1 MTTKIGFNFSENTT
15 EKREIVI
22 PEVIED
28 EQIIRK
34 SLVEI
39 KFPDVYKP
47 YTYYNDSF
55 NLKLGDRVFVDGKLE
70 GVMGVVVNITY
81 NFKIKLSDYKRVIG
95 KSDANVQGEFYFAG
109 SHFVTFDPTVLPYE
123 KALTWFKAPEEDEE
137 YVSGTDGS
145 TFLLETL
152 EGLKF
157 DEYDLE
163 NGKEI
168 YMENGV
174 EYLELNGTKGRAIVV
189 TSKPY
194 IVDFTYKNGE
204 ISELYCEC
212 YHVTPCKHCFATLLQ
227 LRDTLNFI
235 ERNYA
240 DLYEKT
246 NYFATILKG
255 KFFTI
260 AVDTKAT
267 GSINLK

>member
-1 MTTKIGFNFSENTT
+1 MSTKTGFSFNENST
-15 EKREIVI
+15 EKREVII
-22 PEVIED
+22 PEVITD
-28 EQIIRK
+28 DMIIRK

-55 NLKLGDRVFVDGKLE
+55 NLKIGDHVFVDGKLE

-95 KSDANVQGEFYFAG
+95 KADTNVQGEFHFAG
-109 SHFVTFDPTVLPYE
+109 SHFVTFDPNALTYE

-145 TFLLETL
+145 SFVLENL
-152 EGLKF
+152 EGLNF
-157 DEYDLE
+157 DERDL
-163 NGKEI
+163 GDGYEI

-174 EYLELNGTKGRAIVV
+174 EYLELNGIKGRAIVV
-189 TSKPY
+189 TTKPY
-194 IVDFTYKNGE
+194 IVEFTYKNGG

-227 LRDTLNFI
+227 LRETLKCI
-235 ERNYA
+235 EKNYSA
-240 DLYEKT
+240 EFEKT

-255 KFFTI
+255 KFFTF
-260 AVDTKAT
+260 AVDSQTT
-267 GSINLK
+267 GSVNLK

>member
-1 MTTKIGFNFSENTT
+1 MTTKIGFNFNESST
-15 EKREIVI
+15 EKREVII
-22 PEVIED
+22 PEAVTD
-28 EQIIRK
+28 DQIIRK

-81 NFKIKLSDYKRVIG
+81 NFKIKLLDYKRVIG
-95 KSDANVQGEFYFAG
+95 KADANVQGEFHFAG
-109 SHFVTFDPTVLPYE
+109 SHFITFDPNALPYS

-137 YVSGTDGS
+137 YESGADGS
-145 TFLLETL
+145 TFPLETL

-194 IVDFTYKNGE
+194 IVDFTYKDGE

-212 YHVTPCKHCFATLLQ
+212 YHLTPCKHCFATLLQ
-227 LRDTLNFI
+227 LRDTLNSI
-235 ERNYA
+235 ESNYA

-246 NYFATILKG
+246 NYFATVLKTA
-255 KFFTI
+255 FFNVV
-260 AVDTKAT
+260 VDSKTT
-267 GSINLK
+267 GSINV

>member
-1 MTTKIGFNFSENTT
+1 MSTKIGFNFSENIPERETVM
-15 EKREIVI
+15 REIINEETPVI
-22 PEVIED
+22 
-28 EQIIRK
+28 QK

-55 NLKLGDRVFVDGKLE
+55 ALKIGDHVFVDGKLE

-95 KSDANVQGEFYFAG
+95 KAETNVQGEFHFAG
-109 SHFVTFDPTVLPYE
+109 SHFVTFDPNSLTFE

-145 TFLLETL
+145 SFVLENL
-152 EGLKF
+152 EGLNY
-157 DEYDLE
+157 DEGDL
-163 NGKEI
+163 GDGYEI
-168 YMENGV
+168 YMENSV

-194 IVDFTYKNGE
+194 IVEFTYKNGE

-227 LRDTLNFI
+227 LREALKCI
-235 ERNYA
+235 EENYSA
-240 DLYEKT
+240 EFEKA

-255 KFFTI
+255 KFFTF
-260 AVDTKAT
+260 AVDSKTT

>member
-1 MTTKIGFNFSENTT
+1 MTTKIGFNFNENRT
-15 EKREIVI
+15 EKRGIVI
-22 PEVIED
+22 PEVTED
-28 EQIIRK
+28 DHIIRK

-81 NFKIKLSDYKRVIG
+81 NFKIKLSNYKRVIG
-95 KSDANVQGEFYFAG
+95 KADANVRGKFHSAG
-109 SHFVTFDPTVLPYE
+109 SHFVTFDPTALPYE

-145 TFLLETL
+145 IFLLETL

-174 EYLELNGTKGRAIVV
+174 EYLELNGTKGRTIVT

-194 IVDFTYKNGE
+194 IVEFTYKNGE

-212 YHVTPCKHCFATLLQ
+212 YHLTPCKHCFATLLQ
-227 LRDTLNFI
+227 LREMLKSI
-235 ERNYA
+235 EQNYSEQYA
-240 DLYEKT
+240 KT
-246 NYFATILKG
+246 NYFATVLKTT
-255 KFFTI
+255 FFNVV
-260 AVDTKAT
+260 VDNKTT
-267 GSINLK
+267 GSINL